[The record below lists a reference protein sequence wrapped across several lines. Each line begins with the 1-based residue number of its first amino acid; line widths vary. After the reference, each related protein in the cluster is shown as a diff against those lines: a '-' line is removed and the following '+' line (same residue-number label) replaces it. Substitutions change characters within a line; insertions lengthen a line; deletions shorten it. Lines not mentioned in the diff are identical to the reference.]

1 MRRST
6 KWWAPL
12 LAALMVT
19 VFAAPAYADHAT
31 RTDTSNITNHG
42 DVPQS
47 EPGITSDIA
56 FWGNTA
62 YQGNFNGWRI
72 IDVTNKDT
80 PVLVD
85 RFDECNGGQGDLMIW
100 QDILFRS
107 WDAPAGAGGATCG
120 THTLVAGEE
129 GIHAFDVSDPTNP
142 VFLDFID
149 LVAGS
154 HTATLVPD
162 VANDRLFIYNGPSSA
177 MTGPGID
184 IIEVELEDDPTTVG
198 VDERG
203 QMTLLRRENTNRSC
217 HDNGVFLGDVLKV
230 VCAGGN
236 GFTVL
241 SMDPDD
247 GGSLT
252 NPRMLYSRAV
262 QDVTIGHSATFT
274 NDGETFVFGHEP
286 GGGVE
291 ASCEDQDPDAFR
303 TFFFF
308 DTSSGE
314 QVGKWEIP
322 VQSASENCTPHNMN
336 VVPTTDGSDIMVSGN
351 YQAGTWV
358 TDFTDPKEPVVVA
371 HSDPAPLDPVTLI
384 LGGAWST
391 YWYNGFLYETD
402 ITKGLHIMSITD
414 DESAETAGDLPF
426 LNPQTQ
432 MERPPQ
438 FINSATSVTIAHS
451 SSPHRFSGKVS
462 SGDAGCVADR
472 RVTVRKA
479 RDGRDKW
486 IGAATTGAQG
496 GYSVAHNR
504 GGTGRYYAVAKK
516 STIVDGIDTTTCQ
529 WGDSDRIRVNS

>member
-1 MRRST
+1 MRRSA

-19 VFAAPAYADHAT
+19 VFAAPAYADHAD
-31 RTDTSNITNHG
+31 RTDVDNITDHG

-72 IDVTNKDT
+72 IDITNKDV

-85 RFDECNGGQGDLMIW
+85 RYDECNGGQGDVMIW
-100 QDILFRS
+100 NDILFRS
-107 WDAPAGAGGATCG
+107 WDQPAAAGGASCG
-120 THTLVAGEE
+120 THTVAEGEE
-129 GIHAFDVSDPTNP
+129 GIHAFDVSNPTNP

-162 VANDRLFIYNGPSSA
+162 IANDRLLIYNGPSSGT
-177 MTGPGID
+177 TGPGID
-184 IIEVELEDDPTTVG
+184 IIEVELEDDLATVEN
-198 VDERG
+198 ERG

-217 HDNGVFLGDVLKV
+217 HDNGVFLGTVLKV
-230 VCAGGN
+230 VCAGGD

-241 SMDPDD
+241 SMDPED

-252 NPRMLYSRAV
+252 NPRMMYSKAV
-262 QDVTIGHSATFT
+262 HDVTIGHSATFT
-274 NDGETFVFGHEP
+274 NDGKTFVFGHEP
-286 GGGVE
+286 GGGVI
-291 ASCEDQDPDAFR
+291 ASCENQDPDAFR

-314 QVGKWEIP
+314 QVGKWEVP
-322 VQSASENCTPHNMN
+322 EQGSTENCTPHNMN
-336 VVPTTDGSDIMVSGN
+336 VIPTTDGSDIMVSGN

-358 TDFTDPKEPVVVA
+358 TDFTNPKEPVVVA
-371 HSDPAPLDPVTLI
+371 HSDPPPLSPTELI

-391 YWYNGFLYETD
+391 YWYNDYLYETD
-402 ITKGLHIMSITD
+402 ISKGLHIMSITND
-414 DESAETAGDLPF
+414 ANAETAQHLPY

-432 MERPPQ
+432 MARVPQ
-438 FINSATSVTIAHS
+438 FIKSASSVTIKHND
-451 SSPHRFSGKVS
+451 SPHRFRGKVS
-462 SGDAGCVADR
+462 SDDAGCSADR
-472 RVTVRKA
+472 KVTIRKA
-479 RDGRDKW
+479 RDGRDRW

-496 GYSVAHNR
+496 GYRVAHKR
-504 GGTGRYYAVAKK
+504 GGAGRYYAVVKK
-516 STIVDGIDTTTCQ
+516 NTVSDGVDTTTCR
-529 WGDSDRIRVNS
+529 WGDSDRIRVDS